1 MENKEVLIQK
11 ILNRGVEEV
20 IDREHLEKALN
31 SGQKLRVKLGIDPT
45 KPDIHLG
52 HTVPLLKL
60 REFQDLGHQAV
71 LIIGDFTA
79 QIGDPSGQSAERQPL
94 TEKEVKANMKHY
106 LEQAGKV
113 IDVKK
118 TEVRYNSEWH
128 GKSLKDFLAVTKA
141 VSISQIM
148 KREDFQKR
156 IDAGGDVTVLESLYA
171 ILQGYDSVMV
181 KADVELGGADQ
192 KLNLLM
198 GRRIQ
203 RYFKMPEQDILT
215 MPLVEGTDGVRKMSK
230 SYGNYVGLT
239 EKPEEMFGKLMS
251 IPDSLTAKYF
261 THFTEVE
268 PPKGNPYEAKMLLA
282 ETVTRM
288 YHGEK
293 SAAKAKENWI
303 KTFSKRETPEEI
315 EIKFVPSTAPT
326 SGTMAT
332 LIALG
337 GKSNSEWRRLLEQ
350 GAIKVN
356 GEVVKDPDEKR
367 KDGDMIKIGKKEFI
381 KIKVK

>member
-1 MENKEVLIQK
+1 MDKNSLINRV
-11 ILNRGVEEV
+11 LNRGVEE
-20 IDREHLEKALN
+20 IIEREHLAKALG
-31 SGQKLRVKLGIDPT
+31 SGRKLRVKLGIDPT

-60 REFQDLGHQAV
+60 REFQELGHQAV

-94 TEKEVKANMKHY
+94 TEKEIKANMKHY
-106 LEQAGKV
+106 LDQAGKV
-113 IDVKK
+113 INIKK

-128 GKSLKDFLAVTKA
+128 GKSLRDFLAVTKA

-148 KREDFQKR
+148 KREDFEKR
-156 IDAGGDVTVLESLYA
+156 IKSGGDVTVLESLYA

-203 RYFKMPEQDILT
+203 RYFKMPEQDIIT

-230 SYGNYVGLT
+230 SYGNYIGLT

-261 THFTEVE
+261 THLTEME
-268 PPKGNPYEAKMLLA
+268 PPQGNPYSAKMLLA
-282 ETVTRM
+282 ETITRM

-293 SAAKAKENWI
+293 EAAKAKENWI
-303 KTFSKRETPEEI
+303 KTFSKREMPEDTKELRI
-315 EIKFVPSTAPT
+315 EHREYGILEL
-326 SGTMAT
+326 
-332 LIALG
+332 LIASG
-337 GKSNSEWRRLLEQ
+337 VKSKSEARRLIAQKAVELDGKIIANEKEY
-350 GAIKVN
+350 IKLSG
-356 GEVVKDPDEKR
+356 GE
-367 KDGDMIKIGKKEFI
+367 ILKIGKHRFF
-381 KIKVK
+381 KIKL